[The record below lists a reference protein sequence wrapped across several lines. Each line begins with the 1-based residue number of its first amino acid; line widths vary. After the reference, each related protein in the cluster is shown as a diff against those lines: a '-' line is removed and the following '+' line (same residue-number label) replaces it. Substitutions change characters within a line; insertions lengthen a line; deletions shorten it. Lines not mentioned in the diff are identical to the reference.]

1 MNTPNFFSSV
11 RWASA
16 GCLVAAGMLL
26 GGCATKT
33 ASTTPVPAAP
43 VALQDEA
50 RGSIDAAWLKPP
62 STEFTLG
69 PGDRVVVDVVG
80 EPNSRVETVVG
91 PDGKVYYE
99 MLSGIDVWGRTLS
112 QASTAL
118 ETALKE
124 YYRETP
130 HVNITLQE
138 VGSKHVWVLG
148 RLGAPGLYP
157 LNGPTTLLDAI
168 SAAGG
173 PSAGQSSAQLS
184 NGATIT
190 MSNPSRNAG
199 DLSQAFVVR
208 NGHPLPVSVEK
219 LLQEGDMSQ
228 NIYLQPDDLIYLPS
242 PRSGDIYVL
251 GAVAQARA
259 VRVPGSPTLI
269 SAIASAGGTIENAY
283 LSHVAVVRGGVTDPA
298 IAVYDYKAIVTGK
311 APDVRLEPSDIVYVP
326 KTPYNIL
333 ARYLDLI
340 MTTFV
345 RTVGVN
351 AGARAAN
358 VDANINIAVP
368 VGP

>member
-1 MNTPNFFSSV
+1 MNTPNFFSSG
-11 RWASA
+11 RSLGA
-16 GCLVAAGMLL
+16 GCLLVAGMLL

-33 ASTTPVPAAP
+33 ANTPVAAAP
-43 VALQDEA
+43 VAISDES
-50 RGSIDAAWLKPP
+50 RGAVDTAWLKPP
-62 STEFTLG
+62 SAEFTLG
-69 PGDRVVVDVVG
+69 PGERVVIDVVG
-80 EPNSRVETVVG
+80 ESNTRVETVVG

-112 QASTAL
+112 QAREAL

-130 HVNITLQE
+130 HVNLTLQE

-173 PSAGQSSAQLS
+173 PAAGQSSAQLS
-184 NGATIT
+184 NGATVT
-190 MSNPSRNAG
+190 MSNPSRTAG

-208 NGHPLPVSVEK
+208 NGHPLPVNVQR
-219 LLQEGDMSQ
+219 LLQQGDMTQ

-259 VRVPGSPTLI
+259 VRVPGQPTLI

-298 IAVYDYKAIVTGK
+298 IAVYDYRAIVTGK

-326 KTPYNIL
+326 KTPYSIL

-340 MTTFV
+340 VTTFV

-358 VDANINIAVP
+358 VNSNISVSVP

>member
-1 MNTPNFFSSV
+1 MNTPNSSFSG
-11 RWASA
+11 RWVCA
-16 GCLVAAGMLL
+16 GALVLGGLLL
-26 GGCATKT
+26 GGCVTKT
-33 ASTTPVPAAP
+33 ASTPVPAAP
-43 VALQDEA
+43 VAVTDET
-50 RGSIDAAWLKPP
+50 RGAVDTAWLKPP
-62 STEFTLG
+62 SAEFTLG

-80 EPNSRVETVVG
+80 ETNSRVETVVG
-91 PDGKVYYE
+91 PDGKIYYE

-112 QASTAL
+112 QARDSL

-130 HVNITLQE
+130 HVNLTLQE

-184 NGATIT
+184 NGATVT
-190 MSNPSRNAG
+190 MSNPTRSGG

-208 NGHPLPVSVEK
+208 NGHPLPVNVQRLLEK
-219 LLQEGDMSQ
+219 GDMTQ

-259 VRVPGSPTLI
+259 VRVPGQPTLI
-269 SAIASAGGTIENAY
+269 SAIASAGGTIQDAY
-283 LSHVAVVRGGVTDPA
+283 LSHVAVVRGSVTDPA

-340 MTTFV
+340 VTTFV

-358 VDANINIAVP
+358 VDTNISIAVP
-368 VGP
+368 VGN